1 MNPPA
6 VWHTWVPSLCWE
18 VPLEEG
24 MATHSRI
31 LAWRIPM
38 ERGAWCA
45 TVHGATKSQ
54 TQLSDQAQHIQRCK
68 SGALIP
74 KDLTSLLEEE
84 LPDLSRALS
93 LCLHTHTEEMSCEE
107 TEGRWPTAIQEE
119 CLHQELNLLAPW
131 SWTSGI
137 PNYEK
142 LNVFCLS
149 HPACGIWFW
158 QLEQTNTGPITKGKK
173 KKLLSHCTHWLPETH
188 PGHSCFNTTFLGTCR
203 FLEILLRTVQYIFY
217 CNMLP
222 FRIVV

>member
-1 MNPPA
+1 
-6 VWHTWVPSLCWE
+6 
-18 VPLEEG
+18 

-45 TVHGATKSQ
+45 TVHGVTKSQ

-119 CLHQELNLLAPW
+119 CLHQELNLLAP
-131 SWTSGI
+131 
-137 PNYEK
+137 
-142 LNVFCLS
+142 
-149 HPACGIWFW
+149 
-158 QLEQTNTGPITKGKK
+158 
-173 KKLLSHCTHWLPETH
+173 
-188 PGHSCFNTTFLGTCR
+188 
-203 FLEILLRTVQYIFY
+203 
-217 CNMLP
+217 
-222 FRIVV
+222 